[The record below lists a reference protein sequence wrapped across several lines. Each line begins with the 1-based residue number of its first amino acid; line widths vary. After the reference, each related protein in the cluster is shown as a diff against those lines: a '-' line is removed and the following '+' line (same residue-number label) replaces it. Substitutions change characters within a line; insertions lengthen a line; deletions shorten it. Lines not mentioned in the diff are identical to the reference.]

1 MRVGVLDKS
10 LFLTQLKAG
19 ANLGFDH
26 HPTKFGLRGR
36 LGKPS
41 KLVLV
46 KVWIFSNQPPLRP
59 PFPKKNMFILRFK
72 LF

>member
-36 LGKPS
+36 LGKPL

-46 KVWIFSNQPPLRP
+46 KVWIFSNQPPPRN
-59 PFPKKNMFILRFK
+59 PFSEKIMLIFCFR